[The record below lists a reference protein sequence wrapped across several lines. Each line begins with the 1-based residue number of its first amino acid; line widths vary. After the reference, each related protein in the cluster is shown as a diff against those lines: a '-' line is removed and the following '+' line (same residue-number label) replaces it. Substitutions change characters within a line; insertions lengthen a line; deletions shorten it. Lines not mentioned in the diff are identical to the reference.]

1 MRSKKRSFGCK
12 KNQIDR
18 SYPDIFSFWLPNQ
31 KPTNTNDMTIILIS
45 GSQRTRV
52 AVKNSAKAETS
63 LIKSISKHDQIGRV
77 MSRAFA
83 LGGSYD
89 C

>member
-1 MRSKKRSFGCK
+1 
-12 KNQIDR
+12 
-18 SYPDIFSFWLPNQ
+18 
-31 KPTNTNDMTIILIS
+31 MTIILIS